1 VGKPLAV
8 SYRHLAGGKKKQIDI
23 QTVVFIRT
31 RDEFACP
38 ITSHGRFQPFNKS
51 LSSLSDQ
58 HHLLGNSK
66 PCLHYQYR
74 LSSLNNRHF
83 LYDAAI
89 FTNRFRVSLPS

>member
-8 SYRHLAGGKKKQIDI
+8 SYRHLAGGEKKKQIDI

-38 ITSHGRFQPFNKS
+38 ITSHGHFQPFNKS

-58 HHLLGNSK
+58 HHLLGWWETANLV
-66 PCLHYQYR
+66 C
-74 LSSLNNRHF
+74 
-83 LYDAAI
+83 I
-89 FTNRFRVSLPS
+89 TNTDCRR